1 MRRDDLPLFA
11 WTPPVRLIAFPAT
24 ARVGHALHVARQMA
38 KARTQREAAWAY
50 NRACDSFIGQ
60 MEKAGFSEFERLRQ
74 LRDFRRL
81 IAEQCTQIEAPW
93 MPDLEQCEPNHRTPG
108 GAA

>member
-38 KARTQREAAWAY
+38 KARTQREAARAY
-50 NRACDSFIGQ
+50 NRACDGFTAQ
-60 MEKAGFSEFERLRQ
+60 MHKAGFSEFETRRQ
-74 LRDFRRL
+74 LRDFRRA
-81 IAEQCTQIEAPW
+81 IAQQCADIQAPW
-93 MPDLEQCEPNHRTPG
+93 APDLDQSEPHHQTPG
-108 GAA
+108 GRA